1 MDELAWVLEK
11 KEQDKL
17 TLLNYLTTR
26 SDSFFPIKRILTSLG
41 WSRYRTLSTITMLLD
56 DLETYF
62 PNEPTAY
69 AYDEKQKAAAFRKY
83 FEMRQLFLYHIF
95 SILYFGKS
103 QLSGSYWASF
113 LPGHLNPMNNLQKR
127 STPVYRLH
135 ELLKVKL
142 LRY

>member
-69 AYDEKQKAAAFRKY
+69 AYDEKQKAVTVNRAVLVDVKTVAFDY
-83 FEMRQLFLYHIF
+83 RQ
-95 SILYFGKS
+95 KS
-103 QLSGSYWASF
+103 VIWQLLASF
-113 LPGHLNPMNNLQKR
+113 LPGRLNPMNNLQKR
-127 STPVYRLH
+127 SIPVYRLR
-135 ELLKVKL
+135 ELPKVKL
-142 LRY
+142 LRC

>member
-26 SDSFFPIKRILTSLG
+26 SDSFFPIKRILASLG

-56 DLETYF
+56 DLKTYF

-69 AYDEKQKAAAFRKY
+69 VYDEKQKAVTVNRAVLVDVKTVAFDYRQKSVIWQLLGVIFTGTFESYEQFAETYHTSVPIARAA
-83 FEMRQLFLYHIF
+83 
-95 SILYFGKS
+95 KS
-103 QLSGSYWASF
+103 
-113 LPGHLNPMNNLQKR
+113 KR
-127 STPVYRLH
+127 R
-135 ELLKVKL
+135 
-142 LRY
+142 